1 MGRES
6 GGPGEGGSWGWRREG
21 GGQGGSG
28 WRAAQARLGEDV
40 TRRRFCGAA
49 GLVLGGDGPAWPGLL
64 GSLPASRLSGPSA
77 FLSGVLAAVG
87 QDTSFPVFTV
97 RPGLRIGFTSP
108 VSDDS
113 QPSVGWIE
121 ALIIILVFTEIKAC
135 RGIVNCSR
143 PRR

>member
-1 MGRES
+1 M
-6 GGPGEGGSWGWRREG
+6 EGG
-21 GGQGGSG
+21 
-28 WRAAQARLGEDV
+28 QARLGEEV